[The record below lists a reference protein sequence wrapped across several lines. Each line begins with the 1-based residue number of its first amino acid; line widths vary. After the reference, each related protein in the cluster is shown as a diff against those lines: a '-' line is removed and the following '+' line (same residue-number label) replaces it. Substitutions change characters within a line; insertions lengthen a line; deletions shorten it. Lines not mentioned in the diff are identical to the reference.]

1 MQRKVD
7 NRGMREINRAIV
19 LDIIRH
25 SERISRAELANR
37 SALTKPTV
45 SAIVDD
51 LMKDGTVREV
61 GFAETASNGGRP
73 ARLLEFNGQSAAY
86 LGIHFSARGTA
97 VAVADARGVIR
108 AIAEQPSIKGSPK
121 KSLEALEPLLEQ
133 ALASAN
139 VPRGRVQSVGVAV
152 HGPVEQSTG
161 VCVVSPNLGW
171 HDVPLR
177 DMVKETFGL
186 PVVVHNE
193 AHAAAVAEG
202 RVGAAEGVASFV
214 WLYSGTGIGSG
225 VVIDGKLFFGFRGFG
240 GEIGHCP
247 VTDDNARICA
257 CGRRGCLETVA
268 SGMAIARAA
277 KQAVAGTEATVLR
290 SARRPLDAAAVTAA
304 AREGDKVAKRI
315 LSEVGEHLGKG
326 ISYLLNILDP
336 EMIVV
341 AGDPASAGEALF
353 EPLRASVDRHA
364 LQPRGVRI
372 VPSILGTRAEIIGAV
387 LLAMDHVRGGVRTV
401 SFVSATHPTA
411 GGVLRDGRLDAGR
424 VRTAES

>member
-51 LMKDGTVREV
+51 LMRDGSVREV
-61 GFAETASNGGRP
+61 GFSETASNGGRP
-73 ARLLEFNGQSAAY
+73 ARLLEFNGQSAAF
-86 LGIHFSARGTA
+86 LGIHFSARGTS
-97 VAVADARGVIR
+97 VAVADARGVMR
-108 AIAEQPSIKGSPK
+108 AFAEQPSAKDSPERIM
-121 KSLEALEPLLEQ
+121 EALVPLVDH

-139 VPRGRVQSVGVAV
+139 VPRSRLQSLGVAM

-177 DMVKETFGL
+177 AMMAETFGL

-202 RVGAAEGVASFV
+202 RMGAAQGVASYV
-214 WLYSGTGIGSG
+214 WLYSGVGVGSG

-240 GEIGHCP
+240 GEIGHCA
-247 VTDDNARICA
+247 VADNGRVCA

-277 KQAVAGTEATVLR
+277 RQAAAGSEPTSLK
-290 SARRPLDAAAVTAA
+290 SARRPLDAEAVTMA
-304 AREGDKVAKRI
+304 AREGDKVARRI
-315 LSEVGEHLGKG
+315 LSEVGEYLGKG

-336 EMIVV
+336 EMVVV
-341 AGDPASAGEALF
+341 AGDPANAGEALF
-353 EPLRASVDRHA
+353 EPLRASVARHA
-364 LQPRGVRI
+364 LQPEGVRI
-372 VPSILGTRAEIIGAV
+372 VPSVLGTRAEILGAV
-387 LLAMDHVRGGVRTV
+387 LLGMDHVRRGVRTV
-401 SFVSATHPTA
+401 ALTFPPSLAFEPSAGIP
-411 GGVLRDGRLDAGR
+411 GGFDA
-424 VRTAES
+424 AE

>member
-19 LDIIRH
+19 LDIIRQ
-25 SERISRAELANR
+25 SEQISRAELANR

-45 SAIVDD
+45 SAIVDG
-51 LMKDGTVREV
+51 LMRDGTVREV

-86 LGIHFSARGTA
+86 LGIHFSARGTT

-108 AIAEQPSIKGSPK
+108 GLAEGPSIKGSPE
-121 KSLEALEPLLEQ
+121 KSMEALEPLLEE
-133 ALASAN
+133 ALTSADI
-139 VPRGRVQSVGVAV
+139 PRERLRSVGVSV

-171 HDVPLR
+171 HDVPIR
-177 DMVKETFGL
+177 EMIRKIFGL

-202 RVGAAEGVASFV
+202 RVGAAVGVASFV

-225 VVIDGKLFFGFRGFG
+225 VVIEGKLFFGYRGFG

-247 VTDDNARICA
+247 VTDDAGRVCA

-277 KQAVAGTEATVLR
+277 KQAVAAGEVTVLKT
-290 SARRPLDAAAVTAA
+290 ARRPLDAAAVTTA
-304 AREGDKVAKRI
+304 AREGDEVAKRI

-372 VPSILGTRAEIIGAV
+372 VPSILDTRAEIIGAV
-387 LLAMDHVRGGVRTV
+387 LLGMDYVRGGVRTV
-401 SFVSATHPTA
+401 SFAPASHAGGAGRGGGPDGSVRVTA
-411 GGVLRDGRLDAGR
+411 GQ
-424 VRTAES
+424 

>member
-25 SERISRAELANR
+25 SERISRTELANR

-45 SAIVDD
+45 SAIVED
-51 LMKDGTVREV
+51 LMRDGSVSEV
-61 GFAETASNGGRP
+61 GFSETALNGGRP
-73 ARLLEFNGQSAAY
+73 ARLLEFNGQSAAF
-86 LGIHFSARGTA
+86 LGIHFSARGTF
-97 VAVADARGVIR
+97 VAVADARGVMR
-108 AIAEQPSIKGSPK
+108 SFEEQPAVRDSPAA
-121 KSLEALEPLLEQ
+121 SLQQVVPMVER

-139 VPRGRVQSVGVAV
+139 VPRSRVQSVGVAM

-177 DMVKETFGL
+177 DMVTDAFRL
-186 PVVVHNE
+186 PVVIHNE

-202 RVGAAEGVASFV
+202 RMGAAQGVSSFV

-225 VVIDGKLFFGFRGFG
+225 VVIDGKLFFGFRGFA

-247 VTDDNARICA
+247 VTDGGRICA

-277 KQAVAGTEATVLR
+277 RQAAAGSEATILK
-290 SARRPLDAAAVTAA
+290 SARRPLDAEAVTAA
-304 AREGDKVAKRI
+304 AREGDKVARRI

-336 EMIVV
+336 EMVVV
-341 AGDPASAGEALF
+341 AGDPADAGEALF
-353 EPLRASVDRHA
+353 EPLRASVDRHS

-372 VPSILGTRAEIIGAV
+372 VPSVLGTRAELIGAV
-387 LLAMDHVRGGVRTV
+387 LLGMDHVRCGVRTV
-401 SFVSATHPTA
+401 GLPSPITGITGMLQSSMGAS
-411 GGVLRDGRLDAGR
+411 LRVVD
-424 VRTAES
+424 